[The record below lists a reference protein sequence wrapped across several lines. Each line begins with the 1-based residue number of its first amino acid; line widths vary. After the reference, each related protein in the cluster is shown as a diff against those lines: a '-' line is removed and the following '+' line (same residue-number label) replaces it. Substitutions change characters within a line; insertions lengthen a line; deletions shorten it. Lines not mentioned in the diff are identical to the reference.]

1 MHYIILIHSIL
12 YEMKKLYQ
20 ITLYYIK
27 LFKLNIKSDYITLY
41 FDIFYVILYVVLF
54 CSFLFYFILFY
65 SIFYDISYFT
75 ILCYIMLNEIML
87 FLF

>member
-1 MHYIILIHSIL
+1 
-12 YEMKKLYQ
+12 MKKLYQ
-20 ITLYYIK
+20 ITVYYIK
-27 LFKLNIKSDYITLY
+27 LFKLNYIKSDYITLY
-41 FDIFYVILYVVLF
+41 FDIFYVILYVILYVVLF